1 MSTTARRSKIRHCSK
16 LCGKE
21 VFQEE
26 IDGEILQFE
35 DYKCTRLHTE
45 HNCKVFK
52 EYKKYFQKLEDDL
65 YKLHEDLNEI
75 NRVMFH

>member
-1 MSTTARRSKIRHCSK
+1 MPSRSNIGHCAK

-21 VFQEE
+21 VFQKMV
-26 IDGEILQFE
+26 DGKILQFE
-35 DYKCTRLHTE
+35 DYQFTRPHTE

-65 YKLHEDLNEI
+65 YRLHEDLTEI